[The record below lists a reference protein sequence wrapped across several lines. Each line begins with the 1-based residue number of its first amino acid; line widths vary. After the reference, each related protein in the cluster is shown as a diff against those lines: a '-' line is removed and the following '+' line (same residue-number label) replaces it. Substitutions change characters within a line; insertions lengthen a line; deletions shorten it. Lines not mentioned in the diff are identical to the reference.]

1 MENSAVS
8 SAPPFRLTFEDL
20 EQPTYVSLLA
30 SDQIYWWWNYH
41 SQHAECIIH
50 NPSMSVFASLV
61 CSEGCPILT
70 SISNILFLDE
80 DAY

>member
-1 MENSAVS
+1 MEIAISIHGIMENSAVS

-30 SDQIYWWWNYH
+30 SEQIYWWWNYH

-61 CSEGCPILT
+61 YIV
-70 SISNILFLDE
+70 IQF
-80 DAY
+80 

>member
-1 MENSAVS
+1 MENSAVVS

-30 SDQIYWWWNYH
+30 SEQIYWWNYH

-50 NPSMSVFASLV
+50 NPSTFHV
-61 CSEGCPILT
+61 CVCIPGLQRGL
-70 SISNILFLDE
+70 SNFDINIK
-80 DAY
+80 YITPC